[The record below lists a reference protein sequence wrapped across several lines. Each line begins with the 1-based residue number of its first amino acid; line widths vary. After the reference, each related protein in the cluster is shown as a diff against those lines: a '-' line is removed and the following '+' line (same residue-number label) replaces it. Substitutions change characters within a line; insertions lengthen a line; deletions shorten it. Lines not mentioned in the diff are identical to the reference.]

1 MAPQSLIEQIGGE
14 SVIRILVDKFY
25 DYMDQLP
32 EVEVIRKL
40 HQEDL
45 TEAREKLFEFLVGWS
60 GGPPLYISK
69 YGHPRLRM
77 RHMPFP
83 IGEKERDQWMLCMRK
98 ALEDSEIDPSVKA
111 RLDGQFLHIADFM
124 KNIDG

>member
-1 MAPQSLIEQIGGE
+1 MAPQSLFEQIGGE